1 MEGDPGIDLE
11 GGVQPSLPAFA
22 GGQRR
27 VAGNRARVSGTP
39 MRHTGIGRGVRP
51 QDLGI
56 GSLIERVRDAV
67 VVADAKTQRIVLWNP
82 AAEKMFGYSPSEAL
96 EMRVE
101 ALVPGSL
108 KARHRAGIARYA
120 ETGHGPLIDSDTP
133 LDLPALRKDGQ
144 EIRVELSLSPVGL
157 VHATDDPVGGGRFVL
172 AIIRDATERRRAE
185 EAIQRLNETLEAR
198 VAERTAQL
206 AEREHQLSDLV
217 GKRMVAQEEERR
229 RVAYEVHDGL
239 TQVAIAAHL
248 YLHPGTSRSSSGSA
262 PRHCLR
268 EARGL

>member
-1 MEGDPGIDLE
+1 
-11 GGVQPSLPAFA
+11 
-22 GGQRR
+22 
-27 VAGNRARVSGTP
+27 

-56 GSLIERVRDAV
+56 GSLFERVRDAV
-67 VVADAKTQRIVLWNP
+67 VVAYAKTQRIILWNP

-157 VHATDDPVGGGRFVL
+157 VDATDDPVGGGRFVL
-172 AIIRDATERRRAE
+172 AIICDATERRRAE

-198 VAERTAQL
+198 VAERTAQRARTGL
-206 AEREHQLSDLV
+206 QQMISTASPCGGAPGRR
-217 GKRMVAQEEERR
+217 GGRCGVALWSLWRLCAPGLKCRR
-229 RVAYEVHDGL
+229 R
-239 TQVAIAAHL
+239 
-248 YLHPGTSRSSSGSA
+248 RW
-262 PRHCLR
+262 
-268 EARGL
+268 